1 MEYGAGPGEMM
12 PSQHSNVISCHAV
25 SRQAPLFFE
34 GLLPEGERRE
44 MEEHLA
50 GCAKCAAEVREFR
63 KIKASLGSLPL
74 RRPPAALRT
83 QLRVAASREIAVR
96 RTRVSWI
103 SIWKTWQSGVRM
115 QMQSLM
121 RPLAIPT
128 AGGFLSAVVLF
139 ACLPGGMLSPV
150 LADSRGSMID
160 VPTQLYTEASV
171 KSTSPVSFGDD
182 DVVVDLNIDDQG
194 RILDYKIVDGPHIMK
209 TEELRRAIEHKLLFT
224 QFTPATTF
232 GLPMAG
238 KIRISF
244 RNSKIDVKG

>member
-1 MEYGAGPGEMM
+1 M

>member
-1 MEYGAGPGEMM
+1 MM
-12 PSQHSNVISCHAV
+12 PSQHTHVISCHAV
-25 SRQAPLFFE
+25 SRRAPLFFE

-44 MEEHLA
+44 VEEHLVD
-50 GCAKCAAEVREFR
+50 CANCAVEVREFR
-63 KIKASLGSLPL
+63 NLKESLGSLPVL
-74 RRPPAALRT
+74 RPPVALRT
-83 QLRVAASREIAVR
+83 HRRVTASREIVR
-96 RTRVSWI
+96 RRTQVSWV
-103 SIWKTWQSGVRM
+103 SMWNAWQSGVRLRM
-115 QMQSLM
+115 QMLM

-139 ACLPGGMLSPV
+139 GCLPVGMLSPV

-171 KSTSPVSFGDD
+171 KSTSPVSFGAD
-182 DVVVDLNIDDQG
+182 DVVVDLTIDDQG
-194 RILDYKIVDGPHIMK
+194 RILDYKIADCPQIMK
-209 TEELRRAIEHKLLFT
+209 TPELRRAIEHKLLFT

>member
-12 PSQHSNVISCHAV
+12 PSQHTNVISCHAV
-25 SRQAPLFFE
+25 SRQVPLFFE
-34 GLLPEGERRE
+34 GLLPERERRE

-50 GCAKCAAEVREFR
+50 DCAKCTAEVREFR
-63 KIKASLGSLPL
+63 KIRVSLASLPV
-74 RRPPAALRT
+74 RKPPVALRT
-83 QLRVAASREIAVR
+83 QLRVTASVEIVR
-96 RTRVSWI
+96 QRTRVSWV
-103 SIWKTWQSGVRM
+103 SMWKTWQSGARLH
-115 QMQSLM
+115 MQSLM

-128 AGGFLSAVVLF
+128 AGGFLSALILC

-150 LADSRGSMID
+150 LADSRGSTID

-209 TEELRRAIEHKLLFT
+209 TELRRAIEHKLLFT

>member
-1 MEYGAGPGEMM
+1 
-12 PSQHSNVISCHAV
+12 
-25 SRQAPLFFE
+25 
-34 GLLPEGERRE
+34 
-44 MEEHLA
+44 
-50 GCAKCAAEVREFR
+50 
-63 KIKASLGSLPL
+63 
-74 RRPPAALRT
+74 
-83 QLRVAASREIAVR
+83 
-96 RTRVSWI
+96 
-103 SIWKTWQSGVRM
+103 
-115 QMQSLM
+115 
-121 RPLAIPT
+121 
-128 AGGFLSAVVLF
+128 
-139 ACLPGGMLSPV
+139 V
-150 LADSRGSMID
+150 LADSRGSTID

-209 TEELRRAIEHKLLFT
+209 TELRRAIEHKLLFT